1 MEILKKP
8 LAIEPTDV
16 IAAPESRVAWYAR
29 QENNNMKIVKS
40 LLAGLPLMALA
51 IDAHAYVSS
60 HEAARLGTSLTWV
73 GAEKA
78 GNADGSIPP
87 YNGGLTTA
95 PSSFKTGDS
104 MRPDPFADEKPL
116 LVING
121 KNVDSYKG
129 LLTATTVA
137 LARRYPGFRIDVYP
151 THRTASLPQA
161 ILDNSRRNATN
172 ARSIN
177 GGIAIDNVMP
187 GVPFPIPQSG
197 AEAMWNF
204 LLRYQGVNIHSKYD
218 SWSVDTAGVPSLAVT
233 GEAYVS
239 FPIYENL
246 SKPFSSSD
254 IYYQLRLSYTGPAR
268 RAGESIMLKN
278 ATNATEFPG
287 RAWQYMPAQRRV
299 KQISILAYDT
309 PNPGTARA
317 LELYDWTLVGKQEM
331 IVPYNTYKLTYARN
345 AKSLTTPNFIAP
357 DFVRWEKH
365 RVYVVEGNL
374 KPGATHIYQ
383 KRRFYLDEDT
393 WAAVASDQ
401 YDTSGQLYRGSF
413 AFFSQSYDQQVPDAT
428 PFMTYDLSRGTY
440 NINGVVGPHGG
451 IRYIEP
457 LSTAQ
462 WVPESMAGSGIR

>member
-1 MEILKKP
+1 
-8 LAIEPTDV
+8 
-16 IAAPESRVAWYAR
+16 
-29 QENNNMKIVKS
+29 MKSVKS
-40 LLAGLPLMALA
+40 LLTASLLMTLA
-51 IDAHAYVSS
+51 IDAHAYVSNR
-60 HEAARLGTSLTWV
+60 EAAELGANLTLV
-73 GAEKA
+73 GAEQA

-95 PSSFKTGDS
+95 PASFKSGDS
-104 MRPDPFADEKPL
+104 MRPDPFAHETPL

-121 KNVDSYKG
+121 RNVDQYKDM
-129 LLTATTVA
+129 LTATTVA
-137 LARRYPGFRIDVYP
+137 LAKRFPSYRIDVYP

-161 ILDNSRRNATN
+161 VLENSRKNATG
-172 ARSIN
+172 ARSLN
-177 GGIAIDNVMP
+177 GGVAFENVLP

-204 LLRYQGVNIHSKYD
+204 LLRYQGTNIHSKYD
-218 SWSVDTAGVPSLAVT
+218 SWTVDAGGTASLAVS
-233 GEAYVS
+233 GEAFVS
-239 FPIYENL
+239 FPIYENM
-246 SKPFSSSD
+246 SKPINNSD
-254 IYYQLRLSYTGPAR
+254 IYYQLKLSYTGPAR
-268 RAGESIMLKN
+268 RAGESVMLKN
-278 ATNATEFPG
+278 ATNPLERPG

-317 LELYDWTLVGKQEM
+317 LELYDWTLVGKREM
-331 IVPYNTYKLTYARN
+331 IVPYNTYKLTYAKD
-345 AKSLTTPNFIAP
+345 AKSLTTPNFVAP

-374 KPGATHIYQ
+374 KPGAKHIYQ

-401 YDTSGQLYRGSF
+401 YATNGQLYRGSF
-413 AFFSQSYDQQVPDAT
+413 AFLSQSYDEQVPDAT
-428 PFMTYDLSRGTY
+428 PFMTYDLSKGTY

-451 IRYIEP
+451 IHYIQP

-462 WVPESMAGSGIR
+462 WVPESMAGAGVR

>member
-1 MEILKKP
+1 
-8 LAIEPTDV
+8 
-16 IAAPESRVAWYAR
+16 
-29 QENNNMKIVKS
+29 
-40 LLAGLPLMALA
+40 
-51 IDAHAYVSS
+51 
-60 HEAARLGTSLTWV
+60 
-73 GAEKA
+73 
-78 GNADGSIPP
+78 
-87 YNGGLTTA
+87 
-95 PSSFKTGDS
+95 
-104 MRPDPFADEKPL
+104 
-116 LVING
+116 
-121 KNVDSYKG
+121 
-129 LLTATTVA
+129 
-137 LARRYPGFRIDVYP
+137 
-151 THRTASLPQA
+151 
-161 ILDNSRRNATN
+161 
-172 ARSIN
+172 
-177 GGIAIDNVMP
+177 
-187 GVPFPIPQSG
+187 VPFPIPQSG

-218 SWSVDTAGVPSLAVT
+218 SWNVDSAGVPSLAVT
-233 GEAYVS
+233 GEAFVS

-246 SKPFSSSD
+246 SKPFNNSD
-254 IYYQLRLSYTGPAR
+254 IYHQLKLSYTGPAR

-278 ATNATEFPG
+278 ASNPVQYPG

-331 IVPYNTYKLTYARN
+331 IVPYNTYKLTYVRD

-374 KPGATHIYQ
+374 KPGAKHIYQ

-393 WAAVASDQ
+393 WAALASDQ
-401 YDTSGQLYRGSF
+401 YDPSGQLYRGSF

-428 PFMTYDLSRGTY
+428 PFMTYDLSLGTY

-451 IRYIEP
+451 IHYIEP

-462 WVPESMAGSGIR
+462 WVPETMAGTGIR